1 MPTLEEMRAEINRLL
16 PDVETPQ
23 FVKNIQTA
31 YQNMPGSQLVR
42 PLAETAATFGSSLA
56 AFVPAHLYG
65 MAKGIQ
71 SGEYGQSTKKAQE
84 EASKA
89 LQAMTYKP
97 RTEAGQSMVESIE
110 AIPRTL
116 TGSHMGSGPMAEIWK
131 APIRISPSDVQVMG
145 ARGINAAREI
155 GDIPR
160 DFSAAQ
166 SGLTRLNAYNEPT
179 YGARM
184 QGVAEDIGDVM
195 ARRQAMRSEEGA
207 PVLSGF
213 GTFTDL
219 VPDPRMYAV
228 KPKGGNW
235 PTNLG
240 STAPL
245 SEQGLIG
252 KRLAKDQLQ
261 DKELEIERLFEEQLE
276 IYDKENGTRLKN
288 YYNQKYW
295 DEPSK
300 GPTKLDRMN
309 SFIYDTNEGF
319 KGTDQPLLPTLD
331 RIQKSIP
338 IFNQWV
344 MGPYQKYMR
353 NQMATGLST
362 DPLLQV
368 INEANIPLSRLFRSN
383 DELDTN
389 KHTAEAEERRLLA
402 IEQLERSGV
411 DPTQPQFQDVG
422 RVTATTPV
430 GQQYENVLD
439 YDISLG
445 TPRQYGPV
453 TFPFA
458 SKLDPKST
466 VYDVTFS
473 RPRSQSGFKDIK
485 SNVLEGLISG
495 KYDPEKISNLAPSV
509 VVQDMIK
516 DYQNKLKE
524 QQKNE
529 QLIETYRVERAKQ
542 LQTDSDFP
550 DGSKMVV
557 FNKASYDADPDMLK
571 RDFGQITKDLNQ
583 CIGAGCH
590 GTRDYP
596 GHGPALEPHTGRP
609 PRGATGEL
617 SYQSYYDMVKDD
629 NGEIISLVDPNS
641 KYQFTI
647 QAKYDRP
654 SLTLNEQVTIAESWI
669 LQHAP
674 DYLSKFKEDIKT
686 HGSRGHALAGAERVF
701 PEIKN
706 IIQQS
711 QVVKKNITQMRGA
724 DNGEVAPAYEQHVT
738 NWLNQNADVINRV
751 SDLEQIPGVL
761 DLTDRSSYVI
771 DKLTDYQPDWDF
783 DTLEKFLETV
793 KNEKLL
799 PRFFGAYDIE
809 NLANERKI
817 DLTEAPSRE
826 LSPFEKE
833 SIVDEFDR
841 FILNKPDSLHAVNNF
856 NQENNL
862 NLLLGNPIRYDL
874 PVDIH
879 RKLVKMILSDNQSLI
894 NSVADQIGNFVIK
907 ASVAG
912 GLEIPV
918 PFGLTTRQAAD
929 MFNILNRWYN
939 KNPRKDSGIW
949 GGFKDDVQRHPNP
962 FDEVK
967 LKEFL
972 ARPDNFDLIKRDL
985 DLFFQREER
994 PGTYDVPQVNEDIAI
1009 LMGNQEPEAKIPL
1022 EMHMRLVK
1030 ALLNQDDN
1038 SRVIRNSLSK
1048 LNNGEEIHGLND
1060 AQRANVFNMLSQ
1072 WVERYPLNDIEPKG
1086 EQQLRPVAAPRQE
1099 DALVN
1104 VIRDMEPEP
1113 AQQLP
1118 FDRPEFPGPLGQN
1131 MRDYFDGYAHN
1142 APENMIEPY
1151 ATETRI
1157 LMGSQRPEARL
1168 PIGVHRVI
1176 VEALLDQ
1183 DNRTNIIRQAINGL
1197 QLGNTVNGIA
1207 LTPPQAENAL
1217 NILIDWTERF
1227 PLNE

>member
-16 PDVETPQ
+16 PDVQTPQ

-31 YQNMPGSQLVR
+31 YQNMPGAAIPQAALSLGSNIIGA
-42 PLAETAATFGSSLA
+42 PLGAAYGVARNLLSDKFGTQE
-56 AFVPAHLYG
+56 
-65 MAKGIQ
+65 GIQ
-71 SGEYGQSTKKAQE
+71 YGQQEAKKVMDAMRYTPPTK
-84 EASKA
+84 
-89 LQAMTYKP
+89 
-97 RTEAGQSMVESIE
+97 AGREIVEGIE
-110 AIPRTL
+110 TL
-116 TGSHMGSGPMAEIWK
+116 PQKITGSHMGFGMLPEIWGM
-131 APIRISPSDVQVMG
+131 PPRISPSDVQVMG

-184 QGVAEDIGDVM
+184 QNVAQDIGDVM

-235 PTNLG
+235 ATTLG

-252 KRLAKDQLQ
+252 KRLDKDQLQ
-261 DKELEIERLFEEQLE
+261 DKELVIERLFEEQLE
-276 IYDKENGTRLKN
+276 KYDKENGTRLKN
-288 YYNQKYW
+288 YYLQKYW
-295 DEPSK
+295 DEPNK
-300 GPTKLDRMN
+300 GPTKLDRMS

-338 IFNQWV
+338 VFNQWV

-368 INEANIPLSRLFRSN
+368 INEANIPLSRLFPSN

-389 KHTAEAEERRLLA
+389 KHTEQAEEKRLLA

-439 YDISLG
+439 YDIALN

-466 VYDVTFS
+466 VYDVTYS

-529 QLIETYRVERAKQ
+529 ELIETYRVERAKQ

-557 FNKASYDADPDMLK
+557 FNKASYDADPQMLI

-590 GTRDYP
+590 GTRDYR

-609 PRGATGEL
+609 PSGATGEL
-617 SYQSYYDMVKDD
+617 SYQSYYDMVKDG

-647 QAKYDRP
+647 QAKYDRRP
-654 SLTLNEQVTIAESWI
+654 LTRNEEKTIAESWI

-674 DYLSKFKEDIKT
+674 DYLSKFQEYVNDSGDFYGI
-686 HGSRGHALAGAERVF
+686 GMALREY
-701 PEIKN
+701 PEIKDV
-706 IIQQS
+706 IKEA

-724 DNGEVAPAYEQHVT
+724 DNGAVAPAYEQHVT
-738 NWLNQNADVINRV
+738 DWLNQNADVINRV
-751 SDLEQIPGVL
+751 SDLEQVPGII

-783 DTLEKFLETV
+783 DTLEKFIETV
-793 KNEKLL
+793 RNEKLL

-817 DLTEAPSRE
+817 DLTEPPPRE
-826 LSPFEKE
+826 LSPFEKDAI
-833 SIVDEFDR
+833 SDEFDR
-841 FILNKPDSLHAVNNF
+841 YILKQPDSLHADNNF
-856 NQENNL
+856 NQEDNL

-894 NSVADQIGNFVIK
+894 NSVADQLRSYVMKN
-907 ASVAG
+907 AVAG
-912 GLEIPV
+912 DLEIPT
-918 PFGLTTRQAAD
+918 PFGLTSSQATN
-929 MFNILNRWYN
+929 MFNILNNWYN
-939 KNPRKDSGIW
+939 RNPRKDSGIW
-949 GGFKDDVQRHPNP
+949 DGFEGDTQKHPNP

-972 ARPDNFDLIKRDL
+972 TRPSHVDLIERDL
-985 DLFFQREER
+985 RLFIENNMR
-994 PGTYDVPQVNEDIAI
+994 PSMYDTSQVNEDILI
-1009 LMGNQEPEAKIPL
+1009 LMGRPMEEAKIPTAL
-1022 EMHMRLVK
+1022 HTKLVK
-1030 ALLNQDDN
+1030 ALLNLDEPHLTRQ
-1038 SRVIRNSLSK
+1038 IRNSLTR
-1048 LNNGEEIHGLND
+1048 LRNGEKPNNLTD
-1060 AQRANVFNMLSQ
+1060 AQASNILEMLSA
-1072 WVERYPLNDIEPKG
+1072 WTERYPLRDIEP
-1086 EQQLRPVAAPRQE
+1086 E
-1099 DALVN
+1099 
-1104 VIRDMEPEP
+1104 
-1113 AQQLP
+1113 
-1118 FDRPEFPGPLGQN
+1118 
-1131 MRDYFDGYAHN
+1131 
-1142 APENMIEPY
+1142 
-1151 ATETRI
+1151 
-1157 LMGSQRPEARL
+1157 
-1168 PIGVHRVI
+1168 
-1176 VEALLDQ
+1176 
-1183 DNRTNIIRQAINGL
+1183 
-1197 QLGNTVNGIA
+1197 
-1207 LTPPQAENAL
+1207 
-1217 NILIDWTERF
+1217 
-1227 PLNE
+1227 

>member
-16 PDVETPQ
+16 PDVQTPQ

-31 YQNMPGSQLVR
+31 YQNMPGAAIPQAALSLGSNIIGA
-42 PLAETAATFGSSLA
+42 PLGAAYGVARNLLSDKFGTQE
-56 AFVPAHLYG
+56 
-65 MAKGIQ
+65 GIQ
-71 SGEYGQSTKKAQE
+71 YGQQEAKKVMDAMRYTPPTK
-84 EASKA
+84 
-89 LQAMTYKP
+89 
-97 RTEAGQSMVESIE
+97 AGREIVEGIE
-110 AIPRTL
+110 SLPQKI
-116 TGSHMGSGPMAEIWK
+116 TGSHMGFGMLPEIWGM
-131 APIRISPSDVQVMG
+131 PPRISPSDVQVMG

-184 QGVAEDIGDVM
+184 QNVAQDIGDVM

-213 GTFTDL
+213 GTFADL

-235 PTNLG
+235 ATTLG

-252 KRLAKDQLQ
+252 KRLDKDQLQ
-261 DKELEIERLFEEQLE
+261 DKELVIERLFEEQLE
-276 IYDKENGTRLKN
+276 KYDKENGTRLKN
-288 YYNQKYW
+288 YYLQRYW
-295 DEPSK
+295 DEPNK
-300 GPTKLDRMN
+300 GPTKLDRMS

-331 RIQKSIP
+331 RIQKAIP
-338 IFNQWV
+338 VFNQWV

-439 YDISLG
+439 YDIALN

-466 VYDVTFS
+466 VYDVTYS

-529 QLIETYRVERAKQ
+529 ELIETYRVERAKQ
-542 LQTDSDFP
+542 LQTNTEFP

-557 FNKASYDADPDMLK
+557 FNKASYDADPQMLI

-617 SYQSYYDMVKDD
+617 SYQSYYDMVKDG
-629 NGEIISLVDPNS
+629 NGEIISLVDPDS

-647 QAKYDRP
+647 QARYDKKP
-654 SLTLNEQVTIAESWI
+654 LSQKEQETIAESWI
-669 LQHAP
+669 TQNAP
-674 DYLSKFKEDIKT
+674 QYLDAFLGLKKDIGGGT
-686 HGSRGHALAGAERVF
+686 ALASAMRAY
-701 PEIKN
+701 PEIKQTIADLNKDNLKLN
-706 IIQQS
+706 IS
-711 QVVKKNITQMRGA
+711 QMRGA
-724 DNGEVAPAYEQHVT
+724 DNGNVAPAYEQHVT
-738 NWLNQNADVINRV
+738 DWLNQNADVINRV
-751 SDLEQIPGVL
+751 SDLEQVPGII

-809 NLANERKI
+809 NLANERNI
-817 DLTEAPSRE
+817 DLTEPPPRE
-826 LSPFEKE
+826 LSPFEKDLI
-833 SIVDEFDR
+833 SDEFDR
-841 FILNKPDSLHAVNNF
+841 YILKQPDSLHADNNF
-856 NQENNL
+856 NQEDNL

-879 RKLVKMILSDNQSLI
+879 RKLVKMILSNNQSLI
-894 NSVADQIGNFVIK
+894 NSVADQLRSFVMTR
-907 ASVAG
+907 AVAG
-912 GLEIPV
+912 ELEIPK
-918 PFGLTTRQAAD
+918 PFGLTDSQATD
-929 MFNILNRWYN
+929 MFNILNNWYN
-939 KNPRKDSGIW
+939 RNPRKDSGIW
-949 GGFKDDVQRHPNP
+949 DGFEDDAQRHPNP

-972 ARPDNFDLIKRDL
+972 ARPSHVDLIERDL
-985 DLFFQREER
+985 RLFIENNMR
-994 PGTYDVPQVNEDIAI
+994 PSMYDTSQVNEDILI
-1009 LMGNQEPEAKIPL
+1009 LMGRPMEEAKIPTAL
-1022 EMHMRLVK
+1022 HTKLVK
-1030 ALLNQDDN
+1030 ALLNQDEPHLT
-1038 SRVIRNSLSK
+1038 RQIRNSLTRLRNGDK
-1048 LNNGEEIHGLND
+1048 PNNLTD
-1060 AQRANVFNMLSQ
+1060 AQASNVLEMLSA
-1072 WVERYPLNDIEPKG
+1072 WTERYPLKDIEP
-1086 EQQLRPVAAPRQE
+1086 EQ
-1099 DALVN
+1099 
-1104 VIRDMEPEP
+1104 
-1113 AQQLP
+1113 
-1118 FDRPEFPGPLGQN
+1118 
-1131 MRDYFDGYAHN
+1131 
-1142 APENMIEPY
+1142 
-1151 ATETRI
+1151 
-1157 LMGSQRPEARL
+1157 
-1168 PIGVHRVI
+1168 
-1176 VEALLDQ
+1176 
-1183 DNRTNIIRQAINGL
+1183 
-1197 QLGNTVNGIA
+1197 
-1207 LTPPQAENAL
+1207 
-1217 NILIDWTERF
+1217 
-1227 PLNE
+1227 

>member
-16 PDVETPQ
+16 PDVQTPQ

-31 YQNMPGSQLVR
+31 YQNMPGAAIPQAALSLGSNIIGA
-42 PLAETAATFGSSLA
+42 PLGAAYGVARNLLSDKFGTQE
-56 AFVPAHLYG
+56 
-65 MAKGIQ
+65 GIQ
-71 SGEYGQSTKKAQE
+71 YGQQEAKKVMDAMRYTPPTK
-84 EASKA
+84 
-89 LQAMTYKP
+89 
-97 RTEAGQSMVESIE
+97 AGREIVEGIE
-110 AIPRTL
+110 TL
-116 TGSHMGSGPMAEIWK
+116 PQKITGSHMGFGMLPEIWGM
-131 APIRISPSDVQVMG
+131 PPRISPSDVQVMG

-184 QGVAEDIGDVM
+184 QNVAQDIGDVM

-207 PVLSGF
+207 PTLSGF

-235 PTNLG
+235 PTTLG

-245 SEQGLIG
+245 KEQGLIG
-252 KRLAKDQLQ
+252 TRLTRDQLQ

-276 IYDKENGTRLKN
+276 KYDKENGTRLKS
-288 YYNQKYW
+288 YYGQKYW

-300 GPTKLDRMN
+300 GPTKLDRIN

-338 IFNQWV
+338 VFNQWV

-383 DELDTN
+383 DELDIN

-430 GQQYENVLD
+430 GEQYENVLD
-439 YDISLG
+439 YDIALG

-529 QLIETYRVERAKQ
+529 ELMETYRVERAKQ

-557 FNKASYDADPDMLK
+557 FNKASYDADPDILK

-609 PRGATGEL
+609 PSGATGEL
-617 SYQSYYDMVKDD
+617 SYQSYYDMVKDG

-647 QAKYDRP
+647 QAKYDRRP
-654 SLTLNEQVTIAESWI
+654 LTRNEEKTIAESWI

-674 DYLSKFKEDIKT
+674 DYLSKFQEYVNDSGDFYGI
-686 HGSRGHALAGAERVF
+686 GMALREY
-701 PEIKN
+701 PEIKDV
-706 IIQQS
+706 IKEA

-751 SDLEQIPGVL
+751 SDLEQIPGIL

-771 DKLTDYQPDWDF
+771 DKLTDYQPDWNF

-817 DLTEAPSRE
+817 DLTEAPPRE

-894 NSVADQIGNFVIK
+894 NSVADKIK
-907 ASVAG
+907 DYTIASAVAG
-912 GLEIPV
+912 GLEVPI
-918 PFGLTTRQAAD
+918 PFGLTSSQATNI
-929 MFNILNRWYN
+929 FNILNGWYN

-949 GGFKDDVQRHPNP
+949 GGFEDDAQRHPNP

-1048 LNNGEEIHGLND
+1048 LNNGEEIHGLNG

-1072 WVERYPLNDIEPKG
+1072 WVERYPLNDIEPEG

-1217 NILIDWTERF
+1217 NILIDWTERY

>member
-116 TGSHMGSGPMAEIWK
+116 TGSHMGFGPMAEIWK
-131 APIRISPSDVQVMG
+131 APPRISPSDVQVMG

-184 QGVAEDIGDVM
+184 QGVAQDIGDVM

-235 PTNLG
+235 PTTLG

-245 SEQGLIG
+245 REQGLIG
-252 KRLAKDQLQ
+252 TRLAKDQLQ

-276 IYDKENGTRLKN
+276 KYDKENGTRLKN

-439 YDISLG
+439 YDIALG

-617 SYQSYYDMVKDD
+617 SYQSYYDMVKDG

-686 HGSRGHALAGAERVF
+686 HASRGYALAGAERVF

-738 NWLNQNADVINRV
+738 NWLNQNAEVINRV
-751 SDLEQIPGVL
+751 SDLEQIPGIL

-817 DLTEAPSRE
+817 DLTEPPLRE

-833 SIVDEFDR
+833 AIVDEFDR

-874 PVDIH
+874 PVDMH

-894 NSVADQIGNFVIK
+894 NSVADQIKDYTI
-907 ASVAG
+907 ASAVAG
-912 GLEIPV
+912 GLEVPV
-918 PFGLTTRQAAD
+918 PFGLTSSQATD
-929 MFNILNRWYN
+929 MFNILNKWYN
-939 KNPRKDSGIW
+939 RNPRKDSGIW
-949 GGFKDDVQRHPNP
+949 GGFEDDAQRHPNP

-1030 ALLNQDDN
+1030 ALLNQDEPHLT
-1038 SRVIRNSLSK
+1038 RQIRNSLSK
-1048 LNNGEEIHGLND
+1048 LNTGEEIHGLND
-1060 AQRANVFNMLSQ
+1060 AQRTNVFNMLSQ

-1086 EQQLRPVAAPRQE
+1086 EQQLRPVAAPRQAVRE
-1099 DALVN
+1099 LDVN
-1104 VIRDMEPEP
+1104 DRDLLE
-1113 AQQLP
+1113 
-1118 FDRPEFPGPLGQN
+1118 LG
-1131 MRDYFDGYAHN
+1131 MDDYFNNPDN
-1142 APENMIEPY
+1142 PDFNVPVNLLEEV
-1151 ATETRI
+1151 RI
-1157 LMGSQRPEARL
+1157 LAGDQDLVAHPERRL
-1168 PIGVHRVI
+1168 PRELHEQVVNMLLNQNNY
-1176 VEALLDQ
+1176 VEDI
-1183 DNRTNIIRQAINGL
+1183 TNLANNLER
-1197 QLGNTVNGIA
+1197 GNHFLMEA
-1207 LTPPQAENAL
+1207 QAENLL
-1217 NILIDWTERF
+1217 NIITSWTERF
-1227 PLNE
+1227 PLNR

>member
-16 PDVETPQ
+16 PDVQTPQ

-31 YQNMPGSQLVR
+31 YQNMPGAAIPQAALSLGSNIIGA
-42 PLAETAATFGSSLA
+42 PLGAAYGVARNLLSDKFGTQE
-56 AFVPAHLYG
+56 
-65 MAKGIQ
+65 GIQ
-71 SGEYGQSTKKAQE
+71 YGQQEAKKVMDAMRYTPPTK
-84 EASKA
+84 
-89 LQAMTYKP
+89 
-97 RTEAGQSMVESIE
+97 AGREIVEGIE
-110 AIPRTL
+110 TL
-116 TGSHMGSGPMAEIWK
+116 PQKITGSHMGFGMLPEIWGM
-131 APIRISPSDVQVMG
+131 PPRISPSDVQVMG

-184 QGVAEDIGDVM
+184 QNVAQDIGDVM

-235 PTNLG
+235 ATTLG

-252 KRLAKDQLQ
+252 KRLDKDQLQ
-261 DKELEIERLFEEQLE
+261 NKELVIERLFEEQLE
-276 IYDKENGTRLKN
+276 KYDKENGTRLKN
-288 YYNQKYW
+288 YYLQRYW
-295 DEPSK
+295 DEPNK
-300 GPTKLDRMN
+300 GPTKLDRMS

-338 IFNQWV
+338 VFNQWV

-439 YDISLG
+439 YDIALG

-466 VYDVTFS
+466 VYDVTYS

-529 QLIETYRVERAKQ
+529 ELIETYRVERAKQ

-557 FNKASYDADPDMLK
+557 FNKASYDADPQMLI

-590 GTRDYP
+590 GTRDYR

-609 PRGATGEL
+609 PSGATGEL
-617 SYQSYYDMVKDD
+617 SYQSYYDMVKDG

-647 QAKYDRP
+647 QAKYDRRP
-654 SLTLNEQVTIAESWI
+654 LTRNEEKTIAESWI

-674 DYLSKFKEDIKT
+674 DYLSKFQEYVNDSGDFYGI
-686 HGSRGHALAGAERVF
+686 GMALREY
-701 PEIKN
+701 PEIKDV
-706 IIQQS
+706 IKEA

-724 DNGEVAPAYEQHVT
+724 DNGAVAPAYEQHVT
-738 NWLNQNADVINRV
+738 DWLNQNADVINRV
-751 SDLEQIPGVL
+751 SDLEQVPGII

-783 DTLEKFLETV
+783 DTLEKFIETV
-793 KNEKLL
+793 RNEKLL

-817 DLTEAPSRE
+817 DLTEPPPRE
-826 LSPFEKE
+826 LSPFEKDAI
-833 SIVDEFDR
+833 SDEFDR
-841 FILNKPDSLHAVNNF
+841 YILKQPDSLHADNNF
-856 NQENNL
+856 NQEDNL

-894 NSVADQIGNFVIK
+894 NSVADQLRSYVMKN
-907 ASVAG
+907 AVAG
-912 GLEIPV
+912 DLEIPT
-918 PFGLTTRQAAD
+918 PFGLTGSQATN
-929 MFNILNRWYN
+929 MFNILNNWYN
-939 KNPRKDSGIW
+939 RNPRKDSGIW
-949 GGFKDDVQRHPNP
+949 DGFEDDTQKHPNP

-972 ARPDNFDLIKRDL
+972 TRPSHVDLIERDL
-985 DLFFQREER
+985 RLFIENNMR
-994 PGTYDVPQVNEDIAI
+994 PSMYDTSQVNEDILI
-1009 LMGNQEPEAKIPL
+1009 LMGRPMEEAKIPTAL
-1022 EMHMRLVK
+1022 HTKLVK
-1030 ALLNQDDN
+1030 ALLNLDEPHLTRQ
-1038 SRVIRNSLSK
+1038 IRNSLTR
-1048 LNNGEEIHGLND
+1048 LRNGEKPNNLTD
-1060 AQRANVFNMLSQ
+1060 AQASNILEMLSA
-1072 WVERYPLNDIEPKG
+1072 WTERYPLRDIEP
-1086 EQQLRPVAAPRQE
+1086 E
-1099 DALVN
+1099 
-1104 VIRDMEPEP
+1104 
-1113 AQQLP
+1113 
-1118 FDRPEFPGPLGQN
+1118 
-1131 MRDYFDGYAHN
+1131 
-1142 APENMIEPY
+1142 
-1151 ATETRI
+1151 
-1157 LMGSQRPEARL
+1157 
-1168 PIGVHRVI
+1168 
-1176 VEALLDQ
+1176 
-1183 DNRTNIIRQAINGL
+1183 
-1197 QLGNTVNGIA
+1197 
-1207 LTPPQAENAL
+1207 
-1217 NILIDWTERF
+1217 
-1227 PLNE
+1227 

>member
-116 TGSHMGSGPMAEIWK
+116 TGSHMGFGPMAEIWK
-131 APIRISPSDVQVMG
+131 APPRISPSDVQVMG

-184 QGVAEDIGDVM
+184 QGVAEDIGDVL
-195 ARRQAMRSEEGA
+195 ARRQTMRSEEGA

-235 PTNLG
+235 PTTLG

-245 SEQGLIG
+245 REQGLIG
-252 KRLAKDQLQ
+252 TRLAKDQLQ

-276 IYDKENGTRLKN
+276 KYDKENGTRLKN

-338 IFNQWV
+338 VFNQWI

-383 DELDTN
+383 DELDIN

-402 IEQLERSGV
+402 IEQLERSGM

-430 GQQYENVLD
+430 GEQYENVLD
-439 YDISLG
+439 YDIALG

-617 SYQSYYDMVKDD
+617 SYQSYYDMVKDG

-647 QAKYDRP
+647 QVKYDRP

-686 HGSRGHALAGAERVF
+686 HGSRGYALAGAEWVF
-701 PEIKN
+701 PQIKD

-724 DNGEVAPAYEQHVT
+724 DNGEVAPEYEQHVT

-751 SDLEQIPGVL
+751 SDLEQIPGIL
-761 DLTDRSSYVI
+761 DLTDRPSYVI

-809 NLANERKI
+809 NLANERNI
-817 DLTEAPSRE
+817 DLTEPPPRE

-833 SIVDEFDR
+833 SIADEFDK
-841 FILNKPDSLHAVNNF
+841 FILNKPDSLHADNNF
-856 NQENNL
+856 NKEDSL

-874 PVDIH
+874 PVDMH

-894 NSVADQIGNFVIK
+894 NSVADQIKDYTI
-907 ASVAG
+907 ASAVAG
-912 GLEIPV
+912 DWKY
-918 PFGLTTRQAAD
+918 R
-929 MFNILNRWYN
+929 Y
-939 KNPRKDSGIW
+939 
-949 GGFKDDVQRHPNP
+949 
-962 FDEVK
+962 
-967 LKEFL
+967 
-972 ARPDNFDLIKRDL
+972 
-985 DLFFQREER
+985 
-994 PGTYDVPQVNEDIAI
+994 
-1009 LMGNQEPEAKIPL
+1009 
-1022 EMHMRLVK
+1022 RL
-1030 ALLNQDDN
+1030 
-1038 SRVIRNSLSK
+1038 
-1048 LNNGEEIHGLND
+1048 G
-1060 AQRANVFNMLSQ
+1060 
-1072 WVERYPLNDIEPKG
+1072 
-1086 EQQLRPVAAPRQE
+1086 
-1099 DALVN
+1099 
-1104 VIRDMEPEP
+1104 
-1113 AQQLP
+1113 
-1118 FDRPEFPGPLGQN
+1118 
-1131 MRDYFDGYAHN
+1131 
-1142 APENMIEPY
+1142 
-1151 ATETRI
+1151 
-1157 LMGSQRPEARL
+1157 
-1168 PIGVHRVI
+1168 
-1176 VEALLDQ
+1176 
-1183 DNRTNIIRQAINGL
+1183 
-1197 QLGNTVNGIA
+1197 
-1207 LTPPQAENAL
+1207 
-1217 NILIDWTERF
+1217 
-1227 PLNE
+1227 

>member
-16 PDVETPQ
+16 PDVQTPQ

-31 YQNMPGSQLVR
+31 YQNMPGAAIPQAALSLGSNIIGA
-42 PLAETAATFGSSLA
+42 PLGAAYGVARNLLSDKFGTQE
-56 AFVPAHLYG
+56 
-65 MAKGIQ
+65 GIQ
-71 SGEYGQSTKKAQE
+71 YGQQEAKKVMDAMRYTPPTK
-84 EASKA
+84 
-89 LQAMTYKP
+89 
-97 RTEAGQSMVESIE
+97 AGREIVEGIE
-110 AIPRTL
+110 TL
-116 TGSHMGSGPMAEIWK
+116 PQKITGSHMGFGMLPEIWGM
-131 APIRISPSDVQVMG
+131 PPRISPSDVQVMG

-184 QGVAEDIGDVM
+184 QNVAQDIGDVM

-235 PTNLG
+235 ATTLG

-252 KRLAKDQLQ
+252 KRLDKDQLQ
-261 DKELEIERLFEEQLE
+261 NKELVIERLFEEQLE
-276 IYDKENGTRLKN
+276 KYDKENGTRLKN
-288 YYNQKYW
+288 YYLQRYW
-295 DEPSK
+295 DEPNK
-300 GPTKLDRMN
+300 GPTKLDRMS

-338 IFNQWV
+338 VFNQWV

-439 YDISLG
+439 YDIALG

-466 VYDVTFS
+466 VYDVTYS

-529 QLIETYRVERAKQ
+529 ELIETYRVERAKQ

-557 FNKASYDADPDMLK
+557 FNKASYDADPQMLI

-590 GTRDYP
+590 GTRDYR

-609 PRGATGEL
+609 PSGATGEL
-617 SYQSYYDMVKDD
+617 SYQSYYDMVKDG

-647 QAKYDRP
+647 QAKYDRRP
-654 SLTLNEQVTIAESWI
+654 LTRNEEKTIAESWI

-674 DYLSKFKEDIKT
+674 DYLSKFQEYVNDSGDFYGI
-686 HGSRGHALAGAERVF
+686 GMALREY
-701 PEIKN
+701 PEIKDV
-706 IIQQS
+706 IKEA

-724 DNGEVAPAYEQHVT
+724 DNGAVAPAYEQHVT
-738 NWLNQNADVINRV
+738 DWLNQNADVINRV
-751 SDLEQIPGVL
+751 SDLEQVPGII

-783 DTLEKFLETV
+783 DTLEKFIETV
-793 KNEKLL
+793 RNEKLL

-817 DLTEAPSRE
+817 DLTEPPPRE
-826 LSPFEKE
+826 LSPFEKDAI
-833 SIVDEFDR
+833 SDEFDR
-841 FILNKPDSLHAVNNF
+841 YILKQPDSLHADNNF
-856 NQENNL
+856 NQEDNL

-894 NSVADQIGNFVIK
+894 NSVADQLRSYVMKN
-907 ASVAG
+907 AVAG
-912 GLEIPV
+912 DLEIPT
-918 PFGLTTRQAAD
+918 PFGLTSSQATN
-929 MFNILNRWYN
+929 MFNILNNWYN
-939 KNPRKDSGIW
+939 RNPRKDSKIW
-949 GGFKDDVQRHPNP
+949 DGFEDDTQKHPNP

-972 ARPDNFDLIKRDL
+972 TRPSHVDLIERDL
-985 DLFFQREER
+985 RLFIENNMR
-994 PGTYDVPQVNEDIAI
+994 PSMYDTSQVNEDILI
-1009 LMGNQEPEAKIPL
+1009 LMGRPMEEAKIPTAL
-1022 EMHMRLVK
+1022 HTKLVK
-1030 ALLNQDDN
+1030 ALLNLDEPHLTRQ
-1038 SRVIRNSLSK
+1038 IRNSLTR
-1048 LNNGEEIHGLND
+1048 LRNGEKPNNLTD
-1060 AQRANVFNMLSQ
+1060 AQASNILEMLSA
-1072 WVERYPLNDIEPKG
+1072 WTERYPLRDIEP
-1086 EQQLRPVAAPRQE
+1086 E
-1099 DALVN
+1099 
-1104 VIRDMEPEP
+1104 
-1113 AQQLP
+1113 
-1118 FDRPEFPGPLGQN
+1118 
-1131 MRDYFDGYAHN
+1131 
-1142 APENMIEPY
+1142 
-1151 ATETRI
+1151 
-1157 LMGSQRPEARL
+1157 
-1168 PIGVHRVI
+1168 
-1176 VEALLDQ
+1176 
-1183 DNRTNIIRQAINGL
+1183 
-1197 QLGNTVNGIA
+1197 
-1207 LTPPQAENAL
+1207 
-1217 NILIDWTERF
+1217 
-1227 PLNE
+1227 